1 MILPPELAEAVDQLR
16 EVRANKRAIERTEK
30 VLRDRLLQYLEG
42 AGETEGLLASGAV
55 GVSINRYERTSIN
68 RARLEALYPEIFEEC
83 LTSATVTVLNL
94 PD

>member
-55 GVSINRYERTSIN
+55 GVSISRYQRTSIN
-68 RARLEALYPEIFEEC
+68 TGKLEALHPDIYEEVKKV
-83 LTSATVTVLNL
+83 SEVTVLNL